1 MRVDSDGRVLH
12 VRRREV
18 VEISLFDL
26 PIFECDRALGHQLN
40 EAERQASLD
49 LTFDRERIDGEP
61 QIDRRRRAV
70 NARSAILHRHID
82 RQTDCRPETFVHG
95 NAAACAN
102 RESRR
107 RRAWNLLLRTSR
119 DDRTPLELFLA
130 SVRGW
135 DGSMRRRFAGCNLQS
150 H

>member
-1 MRVDSDGRVLH
+1 MADMSL
-12 VRRREV
+12 VRR
-18 VEISLFDL
+18 LFRHSETIGSDRYRF
-26 PIFECDRALGHQLN
+26 PVKRNRALATAGAMTGTGGSPQPVG
-40 EAERQASLD
+40 ASVP
-49 LTFDRERIDGEP
+49 G
-61 QIDRRRRAV
+61 
-70 NARSAILHRHID
+70 
-82 RQTDCRPETFVHG
+82 
-95 NAAACAN
+95 AACAN